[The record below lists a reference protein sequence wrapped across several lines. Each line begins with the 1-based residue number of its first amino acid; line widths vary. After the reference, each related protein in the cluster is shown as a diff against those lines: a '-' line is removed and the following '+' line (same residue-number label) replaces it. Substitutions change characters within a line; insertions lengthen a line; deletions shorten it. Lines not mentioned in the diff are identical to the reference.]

1 MEVNTTPGQDNLEN
15 LVVSRLSHWR
25 REVKGAD
32 QWVSSER
39 RLGLAGPPPG
49 Q

>member
-25 REVKGAD
+25 RDV
-32 QWVSSER
+32 
-39 RLGLAGPPPG
+39 
-49 Q
+49 